1 MGFKLFHLGAMVRAS
16 PADNSSAASAVVSTI
31 EHRKWNQ
38 VAAHA
43 FGNLKD
49 TAPNQYLTFI
59 QLIEDFTS
67 SFGTHFSLVGATDGI
82 EKGAGPLP
90 VEPVDS
96 D

>member
-1 MGFKLFHLGAMVRAS
+1 
-16 PADNSSAASAVVSTI
+16 
-31 EHRKWNQ
+31 

-43 FGNLKD
+43 FGNLTN
-49 TAPNQYLTFI
+49 TAPNQYLKLI
-59 QLIEDFTS
+59 KLIEDSTS